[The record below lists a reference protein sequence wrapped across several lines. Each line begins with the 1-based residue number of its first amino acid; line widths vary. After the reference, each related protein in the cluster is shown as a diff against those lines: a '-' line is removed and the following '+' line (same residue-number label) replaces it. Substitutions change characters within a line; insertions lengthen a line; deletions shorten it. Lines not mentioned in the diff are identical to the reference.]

1 MNSLIMLKKLDVII
15 HTTIYF
21 FKIII
26 VLLQNFYVVTF
37 QLENILE
44 LYKNIQLVLVE

>member
-1 MNSLIMLKKLDVII
+1 MLLF
-15 HTTIYF
+15 TQLFTF